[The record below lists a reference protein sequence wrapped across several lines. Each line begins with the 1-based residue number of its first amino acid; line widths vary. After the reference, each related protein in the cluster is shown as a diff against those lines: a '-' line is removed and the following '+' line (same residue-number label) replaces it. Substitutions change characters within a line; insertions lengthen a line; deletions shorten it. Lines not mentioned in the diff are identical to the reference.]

1 MRQIV
6 LDTETTGLSWEK
18 GNRIVEVGC
27 IELIERRPTGRQ
39 FQRYFNPGR
48 EMEPG
53 AQEVT
58 GLSLEFLLD
67 KPRIETV
74 LDELL
79 DFLRGAELIIHNA
92 SFDVGFL
99 NHELSLAGSHYGRLS
114 DHATVLDTLA
124 MARERFPGQRNSLDA
139 LCKRLGVDNG
149 HRKLHGALLDAE
161 LLAEVYLGLTAG
173 QGDLGLAPVG
183 GGAAAQA
190 ARLQAPAP
198 GAQRVLRASPGEAAA
213 HEARLQKIASKAGGK
228 HLWPEA
234 SA

>member
-27 IELIERRPTGRQ
+27 IELLERRPTGRQ

-58 GLSLEFLLD
+58 GLSLDFLRD
-67 KPRIETV
+67 KPRFEDV

-79 DFLRGAELIIHNA
+79 DFIRGAELIIHNA

-99 NHELSLAGSHYGRLS
+99 NYELSLAGAHYGRL
-114 DHATVLDTLA
+114 DQHASVLDTLA
-124 MARERFPGQRNSLDA
+124 MARERYPGQRNSLDA

-161 LLAEVYLGLTAG
+161 LLAEVYLGMTAG
-173 QGDLGLAPVG
+173 QGDLGLAPAG
-183 GGAAAQA
+183 GPRAAAATSLRIEAGSGQ
-190 ARLQAPAP
+190 R
-198 GAQRVLRASPGEAAA
+198 RVLRASETELAA
-213 HEARLQKIASKAGGK
+213 HEARLARIAAKAGK
-228 HLWPEA
+228 RLWPETA
-234 SA
+234 A